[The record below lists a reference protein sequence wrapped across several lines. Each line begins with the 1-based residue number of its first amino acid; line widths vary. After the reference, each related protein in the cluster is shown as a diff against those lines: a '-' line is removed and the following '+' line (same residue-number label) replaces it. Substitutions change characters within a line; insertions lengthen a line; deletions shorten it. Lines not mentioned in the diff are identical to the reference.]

1 VVSIEVPLGELAGS
15 LADYPWG
22 YLVTVAD
29 GGQARLL
36 AVPTRFEDGRLVAPA
51 GEGTRAN
58 ATARSQVTMVF
69 PPADGRGHSL
79 IVDGTATVS
88 DDAVHVTPT
97 WAVMHR
103 PALAD

>member
-1 VVSIEVPLGELAGS
+1 MSIEVPLGELAATLS
-15 LADYPWG
+15 DYPWG

-29 GGQARLL
+29 SGQARLL
-36 AVPTRFEDGRLVAPA
+36 AVPARWEEGRLVAPA
-51 GEGTRAN
+51 GAGTRAN
-58 ATARSQVTMVF
+58 AAARPQVTMVF
-69 PPADGRGHSL
+69 PPADGHRYSL

-88 DDAVHVTPT
+88 DDAVLVTPT

>member
-1 VVSIEVPLGELAGS
+1 VVSIEVPLGELAGR

-22 YLVTVAD
+22 YLVTVAES
-29 GGQARLL
+29 GQARLL
-36 AVPTRFEDGRLVAPA
+36 AVPARFESGRLVAPA
-51 GEGTRAN
+51 GESTRAN
-58 ATARSQVTMVF
+58 AMARPAVTMVF
-69 PPADGRGHSL
+69 PPADGRAYSL

-88 DDAVHVTPT
+88 DDAVHVIPT